1 MPLPALTSPPPV
13 PDTLPLPQQIS
24 RMDGDRLRAYRE
36 NLDFYH
42 GRQWLEPRLRRER
55 RLTFNYARTV
65 IEKTA
70 SYTLSGVSATV
81 DPEDASAEALDRARR
96 TEEALREVYE
106 ANALDQL
113 DFDGEIDCSVLG
125 DGAYKVTWDATEKRV
140 RVTAPDVQGL
150 FAWPLGDDPS
160 RFWRVASRYVLTRE
174 EAEMSFDRPARPRKA
189 EYTIVEVWT
198 NTAFEVWMDGSLLEE
213 RPNPYGFIPFVIYP
227 NIREPKQ
234 FWGVSD
240 LEAMKEPLRE
250 LNRVMSQLS
259 MILELS
265 GNPIAVLENVTEAQD
280 ISVQPGAV
288 WEVPER
294 AKAYLLDLLQ
304 GGGVSLHIDFANL
317 VLRAFHDLA
326 EVPRS
331 AFGETRQPLSGV
343 ALEMELDP
351 LIKKVARK
359 RLIRGAAF
367 RRRNEMAL
375 RLLEQYTGEPFSYV
389 RQGSARA
396 HRTRTV
402 WAPVLPQD
410 RSRLVEDARLVAS
423 GIHSRRTAAGL
434 LDIADPDGEW
444 ARWLQEEA
452 GRRKA
457 EDECERAD
465 GSGATDCRSE
475 VRAFA
480 GCAGGGG
487 RGGRRAAG
495 AGAGIGRDADG
506 DRGMDRSAEQ
516 RNRVLLRIAVGRR
529 VRGGTRRQCRRNQRG
544 RDGHISPDTRVC
556 TERGITVR
564 RSRH

>member
-1 MPLPALTSPPPV
+1 
-13 PDTLPLPQQIS
+13 
-24 RMDGDRLRAYRE
+24 MDADRLRAYRE

-70 SYTLSGVSATV
+70 SYTMAGVSSVV
-81 DPEDASAEALDRARR
+81 DPEDPSPEGLERARR
-96 TEEALREVYE
+96 TEQTLREIAE

-113 DFDGEIDCSVLG
+113 DFDSEIDCSVLG
-125 DGAYKVTWDATEKRV
+125 DGAFKVTWDTAAKRV
-140 RVTAPDVQGL
+140 RISAPDVQGL

-160 RFWRVASRYVLTRE
+160 RFWRVASRYLLTRD
-174 EAEMSFDRPARPRKA
+174 EAEMTFGALPRPRKA
-189 EYTIVEVWT
+189 EHTVVEVWT
-198 NTAFEVWMDGSLLEE
+198 DAAFEVWIDGALLEE

-227 NIREPKQ
+227 NVREPKQ

-280 ISVQPGAV
+280 IAVQPGAV

-304 GGGVSLHIDFANL
+304 GGGVGLHVDFANL

-351 LIKKVARK
+351 LLKKIARK

-375 RLLEQYTGEPFSYV
+375 RILEQFSPDA
-389 RQGSARA
+389 GSFAPLRPGSGQA
-396 HRTRTV
+396 FRSRIV
-402 WAPVLPQD
+402 WGPVLPQD
-410 RSRLVEDARLVAS
+410 RSRLVDDEARLVAS

-434 LDIADPDGEW
+434 LDVADPDGEW
-444 ARWLQEEA
+444 ARWLSEEE
-452 GRRKA
+452 GRRR
-457 EDECERAD
+457 EDEGED
-465 GSGATDCRSE
+465 GSGRID
-475 VRAFA
+475 
-480 GCAGGGG
+480 
-487 RGGRRAAG
+487 
-495 AGAGIGRDADG
+495 DG
-506 DRGMDRSAEQ
+506 SKQ
-516 RNRVLLRIAVGRR
+516 
-529 VRGGTRRQCRRNQRG
+529 
-544 RDGHISPDTRVC
+544 
-556 TERGITVR
+556 
-564 RSRH
+564 